1 MQYAICLQPY
11 IPMRA
16 EAAEPSEMISQL
28 LFGDTFRIVDEVPR
42 WYRIVRD
49 YDGYEGWIDWKTA
62 TLLEATA
69 YDSYVRASA
78 EAPLLRQPFTTVTIV
93 RQGQPGQTQAHL
105 SWGSR
110 LFGLDDLGNTFRIE
124 GLRFD
129 VATSAY
135 IQPVAV
141 SAMSRRACSKYLLQQ
156 ASLLFNVPY
165 LWGGLS
171 AFGLDCSGFIQTLFR
186 FVGIA
191 LPRDASDQAQQG
203 EATTYDGRQPGD
215 LAFFGREGRVS
226 HVGLVGEEDRIFHVS
241 GSLHIDRL
249 RPDGIWSDERQEL
262 THSLIAVRHLF

>member
-1 MQYAICLQPY
+1 MRYAICLQPY

-28 LFGDTFRIVDEVPR
+28 LFGDTFRILDEVPR

-49 YDGYEGWIDWKTA
+49 YDGYEGWIDWKTS
-62 TLLEATA
+62 TLLDEEA
-69 YDSYVRASA
+69 YGDYVRASA

-93 RQGQPGQTQAHL
+93 RRDRPGQTQAHL

-110 LFGLDDLGNTFRIE
+110 LFGLDDLGNTFRME

-129 VATSAY
+129 IASSAY

-141 SAMSRRACSKYLLQQ
+141 STMSRRACVKYLLQQ

-191 LPRDASDQAQQG
+191 LPRDASKQALCG
-203 EATTYDGRQPGD
+203 EPVDYAGRQPGD
-215 LAFFGREGRVS
+215 LAFFGRDGRVS

-241 GSLHIDRL
+241 GSLHIDTL
-249 RPDGIWSDERQEL
+249 RPEGIWSDERREL
-262 THSLIAVRHLF
+262 THSLATVRHLF